1 MLTVTE
7 PWICLP
13 LDSFSQD
20 VRSAVRFLDRKQN
33 SSTEDISCS
42 LCPLPH
48 LAQMVCRMSLVESPA
63 LSLTVPESVS
73 AVAEAEML
81 KASQSFSKSRHCW
94 PSWLVCLAFLM
105 TAASSCSL
113 LLEGIAPLSPVP
125 VVRLSLAMAPPWQLS
140 TAYSES
146 LSLDR
151 THVTSPVTQT
161 THPSRVLNSFLAS
174 VGLLAPAQ
182 TLVFLQVSNPL
193 MVASSAD
200 LQLRK
205 AETDIS
211 IKVNRA
217 QFSLTRYTLLLLN
230 LLLLGDWLDVAALEG

>member
-1 MLTVTE
+1 MT
-7 PWICLP
+7 
-13 LDSFSQD
+13 
-20 VRSAVRFLDRKQN
+20 
-33 SSTEDISCS
+33 
-42 LCPLPH
+42 
-48 LAQMVCRMSLVESPA
+48 SPA
-63 LSLTVPESVS
+63 
-73 AVAEAEML
+73 
-81 KASQSFSKSRHCW
+81 
-94 PSWLVCLAFLM
+94 
-105 TAASSCSL
+105 
-113 LLEGIAPLSPVP
+113 
-125 VVRLSLAMAPPWQLS
+125 
-140 TAYSES
+140 
-146 LSLDR
+146 
-151 THVTSPVTQT
+151 TQT

-211 IKVNRA
+211 IKVNPA